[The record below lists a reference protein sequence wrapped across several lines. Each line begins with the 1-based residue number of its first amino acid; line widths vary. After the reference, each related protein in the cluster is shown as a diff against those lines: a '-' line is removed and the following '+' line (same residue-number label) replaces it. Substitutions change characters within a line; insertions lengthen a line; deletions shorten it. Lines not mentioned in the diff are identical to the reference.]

1 MQQLE
6 TTKGKS
12 VVVPRLVNRYILMY
26 YDVNIGWRC
35 EFVPYTTPESAIQSF
50 IERINKYKSEKPEYY
65 KVIEV
70 ELEVPFVPQSSE

>member
-12 VVVPRLVNRYILMY
+12 VVIPKLVNRYIIMF
-26 YDVNIGWRC
+26 YDVSLGWKV
-35 EFVPYTTPESAIQSF
+35 EYEVYTNPESAIQNF
-50 IERINKYKSEKPEYY
+50 IERQNKYQNENIKYY

-70 ELEVPFVPQSSE
+70 ELEIPFAPKT

>member
-12 VVVPRLVNRYILMY
+12 VVIPKLVNRYIIMF
-26 YDVNIGWRC
+26 YDISLGWKV
-35 EFVPYTTPESAIQSF
+35 EYEVYTNPESAIQNF
-50 IERINKYKSEKPEYY
+50 IERQNKYQNENIKYY

-70 ELEVPFVPQSSE
+70 ELEIPFVPKT